1 MLGSK
6 AVSEWL
12 CCIIGP
18 RSLEGEERQ
27 LLACGLHPLGFP
39 APEAGG

>member
-18 RSLEGEERQ
+18 RSLEEERQ
-27 LLACGLHPLGFP
+27 LLACGLRPLGFP
-39 APEAGG
+39 APEARG